1 MAVIDPDQPRPLWY
15 KKEMP
20 RWTVIDILGDLRRD
34 LTRQVGADTRD
45 QRSGNDIPRLHHIG
59 RRGRHNAI
67 RALGATIDVCT
78 EEGEF
83 AVLAVQGEGLVRGQ
97 RRWLARARYARRRT
111 DQARLRGQRRRLANT
126 GRCKQPAQARG
137 LSFLG
142 DLLLTRVY
150 GRSWRRW
157 RVLSIQYRPP
167 EIAGQWRAE
176 GWDLAGKAG
185 IVLRQSRKPIG
196 NVVMIGRIE
205 FNWCR
210 RVLSIVL
217 QRP

>member
-1 MAVIDPDQPRPLWY
+1 
-15 KKEMP
+15 MP
-20 RWTVIDILGDLRRD
+20 RGTVIDILGDLRRD
-34 LTRQVGADTRD
+34 LTRQVGAETRD
-45 QRSGNDIPRLHHIG
+45 QRRGNDIPGLDHIG
-59 RRGRHNAI
+59 RRGRRNAI
-67 RALGATIDVCT
+67 RARGATIDVCA
-78 EEGEF
+78 EEGKF
-83 AVLAVQGEGLVRGQ
+83 AILAVLGEGIVRGHLQ
-97 RRWLARARYARRRT
+97 RLARRARYARRRT